1 MVTLLLPRLASATPA
16 QVETE
21 INKLYAGKTG
31 KPTDNAFIEAFN
43 GRLRVECLN
52 MHWFLSLADAR
63 EKLECWRRDYNEVRP
78 HGAIGNKTPAAL
90 LSGLAFE
97 DFVGFG
103 HHLAGFRNQQTCGQ
117 DCTPQVFSGVSH
129 ALFVLVD

>member
-1 MVTLLLPRLASATPA
+1 MKEYCRDRSRRSVLVATGATMVTLLLPRLASAAPA

-52 MHWFLSLADAR
+52 THWFLSLADAR
-63 EKLECWRRDYNEVRP
+63 EKLECWRRGARRQLITWPQKE
-78 HGAIGNKTPAAL
+78 HGTEGRSLQTIGSNSPIQ
-90 LSGLAFE
+90 
-97 DFVGFG
+97 
-103 HHLAGFRNQQTCGQ
+103 N
-117 DCTPQVFSGVSH
+117 
-129 ALFVLVD
+129 

>member
-1 MVTLLLPRLASATPA
+1 MKEYCRDRSRRSVLVATGATMVTLLLPRLASAVPA

-52 MHWFLSLADAR
+52 THWF
-63 EKLECWRRDYNEVRP
+63 
-78 HGAIGNKTPAAL
+78 G
-90 LSGLAFE
+90 
-97 DFVGFG
+97 
-103 HHLAGFRNQQTCGQ
+103 
-117 DCTPQVFSGVSH
+117 
-129 ALFVLVD
+129 